1 MSFFN
6 ERLFASMAMADILRF
21 PGEDLHDHAPRS
33 WPKEAKAPELPLPVG
48 SSRQEP
54 HCVEDCPEADSTL
67 AERRSSTSASAK

>member
-21 PGEDLHDHAPRS
+21 PGEDLHDHAPQS
-33 WPKEAKAPELPLPVG
+33 WPKEATAELPLPVG

-54 HCVEDCPEADSTL
+54 HRVLDCSEADSTL
-67 AERRSSTSASAK
+67 EERMSSTSASV